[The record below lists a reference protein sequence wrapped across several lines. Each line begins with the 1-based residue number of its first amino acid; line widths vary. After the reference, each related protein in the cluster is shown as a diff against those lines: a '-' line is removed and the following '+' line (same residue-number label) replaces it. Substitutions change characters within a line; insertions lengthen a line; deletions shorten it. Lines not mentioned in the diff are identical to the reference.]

1 MLKAKKLPRYFWGE
15 AVATAVYLLN
25 RLPTKSVEGMTPF
38 EAWYGKKPAAHHLH
52 TFGCIAH
59 VKNTSPHLK
68 KLDDRSTKMIF
79 VGYEPGTKAY
89 RAYNPATGRVHITR
103 DVVFDEAAQWDW
115 GAAAANFD
123 NTEAE
128 PFEVEFMAVP
138 FVEPTDDVAAASPP
152 TSPAPG
158 TAAGGR
164 TPSPA
169 PVELA
174 TPPSSQGDL
183 DADHG
188 DEAPLRFRRIN
199 NVLGDAEVPGL
210 AHRELA
216 DELNVVS
223 VEEPASFAEAER
235 EACWCTAML
244 EELQS
249 IQDNATW
256 DVVNLPAGHRPI
268 GLKWV
273 FKAKHD
279 ERGHIVK
286 HKARLVAKGY
296 VQQCGTDFDEVFA
309 PVARLESVRLILAVA
324 AHQVWQVHHMD
335 VKSAFLNGELQEEV
349 YVQQPPGFTV
359 GKEGQ
364 VLKLNKALYG
374 LWQAPRA
381 WYSKLDA
388 CLVSLGFTRSDHE
401 HALYTQR
408 YAHKP
413 LIVGDDLLITG
424 QDAGDIKEF
433 KLEMLQQFRMS
444 DLGML
449 SYYLGI
455 EVRQDHNGISLSQS
469 AYALKLLEKTGM
481 VDCNPCHAPM
491 EAKLKLS
498 KSSTAALVDATYY
511 RRIVGG
517 LRYLVNTRPDLASLL
532 AM

>member
-1 MLKAKKLPRYFWGE
+1 M
-15 AVATAVYLLN
+15 
-25 RLPTKSVEGMTPF
+25 
-38 EAWYGKKPAAHHLH
+38 
-52 TFGCIAH
+52 
-59 VKNTSPHLK
+59 
-68 KLDDRSTKMIF
+68 
-79 VGYEPGTKAY
+79 
-89 RAYNPATGRVHITR
+89 
-103 DVVFDEAAQWDW
+103 
-115 GAAAANFD
+115 
-123 NTEAE
+123 
-128 PFEVEFMAVP
+128 
-138 FVEPTDDVAAASPP
+138 
-152 TSPAPG
+152 
-158 TAAGGR
+158 
-164 TPSPA
+164 
-169 PVELA
+169 
-174 TPPSSQGDL
+174 
-183 DADHG
+183 
-188 DEAPLRFRRIN
+188 RFRRID

-335 VKSAFLNGELQEEV
+335 VKSAFRNGELQEEV

-374 LWQAPRA
+374 LRQAPRA

-388 CLVSLGFTRSDHE
+388 CLVSLDFTRSDHE
-401 HALYTQR
+401 HAVYTR
-408 YAHKP
+408 RSAHKP
-413 LIVGDDLLITG
+413 LIVGVYVDDLLITC

-433 KLEMLQQFRMS
+433 KLEMLQQFKMS
-444 DLGML
+444 DLGLL

-455 EVRQDHNGISLSQS
+455 EVRQDHNGISLSLS
-469 AYALKLLEKTGM
+469 VCICLEALGE
-481 VDCNPCHAPM
+481 DR
-491 EAKLKLS
+491 
-498 KSSTAALVDATYY
+498 D
-511 RRIVGG
+511 GG
-517 LRYLVNTRPDLASLL
+517 L
-532 AM
+532 